1 MFAAA
6 ADYDVRIH
14 YAPFHADA
22 TKLFRV
28 HGGRVKDIGTSWGV
42 PRVFWSVAEDGLVYQ
57 FDVRALPKTD
67 GRGETHDASGVLV
80 RLGRDRRGKLLRG
93 MGMATHPLDPTKF
106 VLACGDYY
114 TRLFDH
120 RMLRIQQL
128 RSRPETS
135 IGATIPVDVF
145 APPHLHLNTFC
156 DRSTKFKHDEAHG
169 TSIQFN
175 SDGSEILANYHND
188 HIYLFNVNGG
198 PNPVTKF
205 EKQGNA
211 APAWANGL
219 HMDESIRPLPIRA
232 HEVKELH
239 SKGLVALLAR
249 NHIRALKHFSKACS
263 ANSLSALSP
272 SFLKDLF
279 HNCAKAYL
287 GRSWSADY
295 YLATA
300 YCKKALEVGGD
311 DREVEL
317 TYIRALH
324 TEKKIEH
331 ARFVSKEYASKY
343 PESASDVRRYL
354 HGEAQNNNARRS
366 YAGTPPHQHSD
377 AESDESEDEEV
388 YIDRV
393 SSPSGDQSS
402 GHDDEDEDDDEEESD
417 SGKSDSDNPDESS
430 HSPKTTDHQTED
442 EFWESSRV
450 HGKEVHCDVV
460 RRYIGYCNTETDI
473 KEAAFFGN
481 NDAFIVAGSDD
492 GRAYIWN
499 KVTGKLVN
507 AIVADETILNCVRPH
522 PFDSCLATSGIED
535 VIRLW
540 SPIGDPDLAPSE
552 DELDEMTS
560 ENQSKMSSNNWSF
573 YFGGA
578 DPDVL
583 RVVFQPAGR
592 EAVQECATS

>member
-1 MFAAA
+1 M
-6 ADYDVRIH
+6 RIH
-14 YAPFHADA
+14 YAPFREDA

-42 PRVFWSVAEDGLVYQ
+42 PKVFWSVAEDGLVYQ

-80 RLGRDRRGKLLRG
+80 RLGRDRKGKLLRG

-128 RSRPETS
+128 RSRPETG
-135 IGATIPVDVF
+135 IGATIPVEVF

-156 DRSTKFKHDEAHG
+156 DRSTKFRHDEAHG

-198 PNPVTKF
+198 PNPVNQF
-205 EKQGNA
+205 EKPDSLAESQV
-211 APAWANGL
+211 PTWINGS
-219 HMDESIRPLPIRA
+219 HMDESTRPLPIGA

-249 NHIRALKHFSKACS
+249 SYARALKHFSKACS
-263 ANSLSALSP
+263 ASLLSTLSP
-272 SFLKDLF
+272 SFRKDLY

-287 GRSWSADY
+287 GRAWSADY
-295 YLATA
+295 YLATV

-317 TYIRALH
+317 TYIKALNS
-324 TEKKIEH
+324 EKKTAH
-331 ARFVSKEYASKY
+331 TRYVSKEYASKY
-343 PESASDVRRYL
+343 PEFESDVRRYL
-354 HGEAQNNNARRS
+354 LDAAQNNNMRRAS
-366 YAGTPPHQHSD
+366 MGTPPSQND
-377 AESDESEDEEV
+377 EDESEDEEV
-388 YIDRV
+388 HGARV
-393 SSPSGDQSS
+393 SSSSADQSS
-402 GHDDEDEDDDEEESD
+402 GRDDDDDEDSE
-417 SGKSDSDNPDESS
+417 KSDYEEPNEASS
-430 HSPKTTDHQTED
+430 HRPESAGPQSEY
-442 EFWESSRV
+442 EFWESSRL
-450 HGKEVHCDVV
+450 HGKEVNCDVV

-492 GRAYIWN
+492 GRAFIWN

-540 SPIGDPDLAPSE
+540 SPTGDSDLAPTE
-552 DELDEMTS
+552 DELDGMTS

-573 YFGGA
+573 YFGGT